1 MAWRGAVVLHRTDA
15 NGKATQVASVT
26 IAETT
31 LQGRF
36 KEPQDGKAFFITARV
51 DPDAAA
57 AFEKAGVEVAGAMDS
72 NWLNT
77 ILSWILPV
85 LIFFGLW
92 MFLFRGIAERQG
104 MAGLMNICK
113 SKAKVYVERRTDVTF
128 DDVAGVDG
136 PRPS

>member
-72 NWLNT
+72 NC
-77 ILSWILPV
+77 
-85 LIFFGLW
+85 
-92 MFLFRGIAERQG
+92 